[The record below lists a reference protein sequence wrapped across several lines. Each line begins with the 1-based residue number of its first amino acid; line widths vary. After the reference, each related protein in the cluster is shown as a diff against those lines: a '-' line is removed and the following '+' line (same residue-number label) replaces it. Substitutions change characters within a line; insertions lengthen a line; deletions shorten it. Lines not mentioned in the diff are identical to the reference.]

1 MQKSKWAVCVL
12 ELISHYFRNQ
22 DKDLNIEIRLER
34 YPSFALGKKNVSGE
48 ECRHKII
55 KGVQKGYK

>member
-1 MQKSKWAVCVL
+1 MCVV
-12 ELISHYFRNQ
+12 ELISYYFRNQ